1 MTFGQKLKKL
11 RTDKNL
17 TQEQL
22 AQRLFVTRTAISKWE
37 TDSGYPGIDSLK
49 LIADFFGVTIDQLIS
64 DDDVANQR
72 ALEQKRATKCYIAA
86 VIFLVCTVIFA
97 LLSYFWGQIYFNIGG
112 VVCLIGYVVF
122 ALLAK
127 PKYKRIEA
135 RKVVLPYVISRI
147 VIFAIVAGVMVYTI
161 LSL

>member
-1 MTFGQKLKKL
+1 M
-11 RTDKNL
+11 
-17 TQEQL
+17 
-22 AQRLFVTRTAISKWE
+22 
-37 TDSGYPGIDSLK
+37 
-49 LIADFFGVTIDQLIS
+49 TIDQLIS

-72 ALEQKRATKCYIAA
+72 VLEQKRATKCYIAA

-97 LLSYFWGQIYFNIGG
+97 LLSYFFGQIYFNIGG

-122 ALLAK
+122 SLLAK

>member
-49 LIADFFGVTIDQLIS
+49 LIAEFFGVTIDQLIS

-72 ALEQKRATKCYIAA
+72 ALEQKRATKCYIAS

-97 LLSYFWGQIYFNIGG
+97 LLSYFLGQIYFNIGG